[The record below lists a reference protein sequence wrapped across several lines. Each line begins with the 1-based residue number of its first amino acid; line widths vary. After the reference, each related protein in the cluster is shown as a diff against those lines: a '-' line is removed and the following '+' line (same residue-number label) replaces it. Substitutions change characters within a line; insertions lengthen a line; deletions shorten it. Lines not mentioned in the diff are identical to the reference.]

1 MTFYFA
7 MTNSWSLLYD
17 EIYGEDTM
25 TEDIRI
31 TSLESDEYDII
42 TGTGNT
48 ASTSNTNYCVDT
60 SDINNISINTTD
72 QYPIREDIPSDLWG
86 VPVPENIKVTTG
98 NTGVVSV
105 PQSAHTEDTIRI
117 STSPTDTS
125 FIYESPDGGN
135 TVTRRPINSD
145 PTDKE
150 VICGDYFGNDYPMAQ
165 NFLADNDDA
174 VGHHFTIG
182 SAGDF
187 TMSEGVESVTLNIPE
202 EFQTPPP
209 TPGIESDNPRKYKE
223 DESIKA
229 LQDYISTTYGGHYT
243 SDNNNVQTLDLIESV
258 GDAESFC
265 RSNAI
270 KYLSR
275 YDKKGQAKRDILKA
289 LHYSLLLY
297 HFSGQLKETTNRG
310 YETF

>member
-17 EIYGEDTM
+17 EIYGDETM
-25 TEDIRI
+25 TEDKIEI
-31 TSLESDEYDII
+31 T
-42 TGTGNT
+42 TGAGNT
-48 ASTSNTNYCVDT
+48 ANVYPAREDVPPDLWGVP
-60 SDINNISINTTD
+60 IPENISINTT
-72 QYPIREDIPSDLWG
+72 EC
-86 VPVPENIKVTTG
+86 PEGIEVT
-98 NTGVVSV
+98 NV
-105 PQSAHTEDTIRI
+105 PQSVNSEDTIHIR
-117 STSPTDTS
+117 TSPPDTN

-145 PTDKE
+145 PTDRE
-150 VICGDYFGNDYPMAQ
+150 VVCGDYFGDGYPMAQ
-165 NFLADNDDA
+165 SFLADNDDA
-174 VGHHFTIG
+174 AAHHFGTASVG
-182 SAGDF
+182 
-187 TMSEGVESVTLNIPE
+187 SVTIKIPE
-202 EFQTPPP
+202 EFQTP
-209 TPGIESDNPRKYKE
+209 GIESNNPRKYKE
-223 DESIKA
+223 DEAIKA

-243 SDNNNVQTLDLIESV
+243 SKENNVQTLDLIESV

-297 HFSGQLKETTNRG
+297 HFSGQLKETTTRG

>member
-1 MTFYFA
+1 MINA
-7 MTNSWSLLYD
+7 WSLLYD
-17 EIYGEDTM
+17 EIYGDDEM
-25 TEDIRI
+25 SEEIKI
-31 TSLESDEYDII
+31 TTDSTFNVGS
-42 TGTGNT
+42 GST
-48 ASTSNTNYCVDT
+48 ASAGSFVNFDLTD
-60 SDINNISINTTD
+60 DINNVSI
-72 QYPIREDIPSDLWG
+72 
-86 VPVPENIKVTTG
+86 
-98 NTGVVSV
+98 
-105 PQSAHTEDTIRI
+105 
-117 STSPTDTS
+117 DTS
-125 FIYESPDGGN
+125 NYTVDFDGLENDVIYAGDTLGSSGYEPITLDTSGYETLNLHLPDDQ
-135 TVTRRPINSD
+135 PLS
-145 PTDKE
+145 
-150 VICGDYFGNDYPMAQ
+150 Q

-174 VGHHFTIG
+174 AAHHFT
-182 SAGDF
+182 
-187 TMSEGVESVTLNIPE
+187 M
-202 EFQTPPP
+202 PPL
-209 TPGIESDNPRKYKE
+209 GIETDNPRKYKE

-297 HFSGQLKETTNRG
+297 HFSGQLNETPTRG